1 MERVLWFWLTTCLLP
16 CPGAA
21 LVLFSPSITWNPIAP
36 ASPILRRCFLEFFIT
51 AYHIDRSSLVTLLSK
66 PYLYFKRN
74 YWTISQACLC
84 LSYSHQQ
91 WGYLCPNSVRVGV
104 VDCRPLL
111 PIRVMVTGL
120 TMAVSSQGVTVIRLA
135 AATRAFW
142 GPLSAPEQTWS
153 TIFKLLT
160 EF

>member
-74 YWTISQACLC
+74 YWTISQTCLC

-91 WGYLCPNSVRVGV
+91 WGYLCPNSVRVGEWWIAGHCSQLGWWWRAWLWLYPPRV
-104 VDCRPLL
+104 WQWSGWQRPPGLSGVHSLL
-111 PIRVMVTGL
+111 L
-120 TMAVSSQGVTVIRLA
+120 N
-135 AATRAFW
+135 
-142 GPLSAPEQTWS
+142 
-153 TIFKLLT
+153 KLGQPFLNY
-160 EF
+160 